1 MMVAVLLGAL
11 SLGACVDDNE
21 SASVTNIRDAK
32 AEQLRA
38 MAALSNAQAEAES
51 LIAAAEAQLRQA
63 EAALKQAKASQ
74 IEEEIRQA
82 QEEFNYEIAALQAKW
97 EAHLAYWQSLKA
109 DYEGDLWANES
120 ENVQNA
126 YNRYS
131 IALNNVYDLNSA
143 LMQQQVI
150 KAKTEAG
157 VVTAQEAVEHTI
169 NGWNQELIE
178 EQREL
183 AKLQEIQKATP
194 SMEEYK
200 DMMDQ
205 LEIQAY
211 DIVNNKATT
220 ALADEQSKRDAYQ
233 TKFDAIKEGDTYAV
247 VPAVETLN
255 QLVTDYASG
264 SKFAATTNK
273 DFAVD
278 AVAAFNAEYPGA
290 SVEGTFQLAVY
301 EFVANDIEIATLR
314 LDDAFKKQLEG
325 DEKAITDATGK
336 AWEKDKDGNI
346 IKGTDETSVMGAQSN
361 IDYHNQLIDKQNKL
375 IASYNAQVAAGTMDK
390 DEATQKI
397 QDAEGEIE
405 RLESLLTDLEVA
417 KLEAEKT
424 LEAKKTAKEET
435 LADQK
440 AYTDAL
446 AVLNKAENQKAYTD
460 AVAALE
466 PLAVAYVE
474 AQAVAQ
480 DYENQLAD
488 LGFEFDNGKVKPL
501 TSGSGSY
508 QDIEQIVNG
517 VADVQDLID
526 DCTENIA
533 DLQAKIDM
541 ATKTGI
547 TLSASYTYVTIYN
560 PITDDGESIQVVTYT
575 ASTNGVT
582 IDDALALIDLNIAN
596 ITERLNIQQ
605 ALVEKYK
612 EQLNTLLGMSEGETP
627 ETPETPEE
635 PETPSEEQPAA

>member
-63 EAALKQAKASQ
+63 EAALKQAQASQ

-131 IALNNVYDLNSA
+131 TALNNVYNLNSA
-143 LMQQQVI
+143 LMQQQVA

-157 VVTAQEAVEHTI
+157 VVTAQEAVERTI

-194 SMEEYK
+194 SMEEYLT
-200 DMMDQ
+200 MMDD
-205 LEIQAY
+205 LEKQAY

-220 ALADEQSKRDAYQ
+220 ALAEETTTKNAYEDAYEAVE
-233 TKFDAIKEGDTYAV
+233 KGDAYAIVPAIK
-247 VPAVETLN
+247 TLN
-255 QLVTDYASG
+255 AAYYNFVGTETEN
-264 SKFAATTNK
+264 FAE
-273 DFAVD
+273 D
-278 AVAAFNAEYPGA
+278 
-290 SVEGTFQLAVY
+290 
-301 EFVANDIEIATLR
+301 ANDEFTSEYGFSPDGNFSFTAYQFVSTEIEANTLLLNKQFENR
-314 LDDAFKKQLEG
+314 LEAADQ
-325 DEKAITDATGK
+325 AIEDATGK

-346 IKGTDETSVMGAQSN
+346 IPDWSTTNTVNGAQGA
-361 IDYHNQLIDKQNKL
+361 IDYYTQLIDQANKD
-375 IASYNAQVAAGTMDK
+375 IAAWQAQITAGQGDKTTLEGNITTARGQIKNYEESKGDYEVEKLKAQTRVDNAKADK
-390 DEATQKI
+390 A
-397 QDAEGEIE
+397 EIE
-405 RLESLLTDLEVA
+405 
-417 KLEAEKT
+417 AEQ
-424 LEAKKTAKEET
+424 KEC
-435 LADQK
+435 
-440 AYTDAL
+440 TDAL

-460 AVAALE
+460 AVAALD

-474 AQAVAQ
+474 AQSVAQ
-480 DYENQLAD
+480 EYENQLAD
-488 LGFEFDNGKVKPL
+488 LGFGTKTVNGEKQL
-501 TSGSGSY
+501 YTLSTGSY
-508 QDIEQIVNG
+508 AEIEAIVNG
-517 VADVQDLID
+517 VANVQDLID
-526 DCTENIA
+526 DCTEKIA

-547 TLSASYTYVTIYN
+547 TLSAGYTYVTIYN
-560 PITDDGESIQVVTYT
+560 PITGAGESIQVVTYT

-627 ETPETPEE
+627 ETPETP
-635 PETPSEEQPAA
+635 SEEQPAA